1 MTGAP
6 AVLGQTTLFGGY
18 NNSGL
23 YVFSGQINSA
33 TGVKDESSTLYLFN
47 TTSYSWTTVPRVG
60 TWPLARDSASGVA
73 RVSSG
78 IGYVFGG
85 EPQMNGSTWLYNSTW
100 SLQYG
105 TTWSQIGGMA
115 PSGGRQSHGAVMLSD
130 GRMVIL
136 GGADHLGNAIAL
148 SSVLIF
154 DTNTQQY
161 TTMNASLSGTN
172 PIPRLSFAM
181 VSTFDDKII
190 IHGGDGGNGQYLA
203 DLAVL
208 DMKQS
213 SLSWTVPASS
223 GTTPPGRLSHI
234 GIMVGSQ
241 VFIMYG
247 QTSASSV
254 DNGVYVID
262 TNTWAW
268 QTTYT
273 PQNLEYTNTG
283 VLSPSGANTSTES
296 NSTTGSSGNA
306 NGNGESSESSKAPS
320 GAIIGGSVGGAVA
333 VLALAGLAAG
343 VWIRRRRRNGEVA
356 KSSVYHL
363 PPETEPHNA
372 PLAGNM
378 YDSAPPYYPQYSAAA
393 NVSARDSSTAV
404 NSLGDSA
411 SYRLTEISQKPNVPN
426 HSIYQKPNAED

>member
-1 MTGAP
+1 VYELTFFTA
-6 AVLGQTTLFGGY
+6 
-18 NNSGL
+18 
-23 YVFSGQINSA
+23 
-33 TGVKDESSTLYLFN
+33 
-47 TTSYSWTTVPRVG
+47 
-60 TWPLARDSASGVA
+60 
-73 RVSSG
+73 
-78 IGYVFGG
+78 
-85 EPQMNGSTWLYNSTW
+85 
-100 SLQYG
+100 
-105 TTWSQIGGMA
+105 
-115 PSGGRQSHGAVMLSD
+115 
-130 GRMVIL
+130 
-136 GGADHLGNAIAL
+136 
-148 SSVLIF
+148 
-154 DTNTQQY
+154 
-161 TTMNASLSGTN
+161 
-172 PIPRLSFAM
+172 
-181 VSTFDDKII
+181 FDDKII

-213 SLSWTVPASS
+213 SLSWTVPTSS
-223 GTTPPGRLSHI
+223 GTTPPGRLSHIGILLALYTCFTYHTIHNSRSIITI

-283 VLSPSGANTSTES
+283 ILSPSGANTSTES